1 MTMSKLSRNQLI
13 KALETAE
20 KNPRDRLGL
29 IGEFGAA
36 AGLSAGSA
44 AIASSVLA
52 TTATTSVTAPVLGS
66 TFLGGLLGASVSV
79 TSVVAAPVTAV
90 VAAGIVGA
98 GLGYSLIK
106 LIKSGAKSDKEI
118 QNYIQALKEK
128 IKAYDDSV
136 VASTDRNIKVS
147 KLAGIYAALLR
158 IDNSI
163 TTENIQI
170 MFAGIENGS
179 IDIDFALNNAKSI
192 FDNLT
197 KKTKTKNS

>member
-1 MTMSKLSRNQLI
+1 MIMSKLSRNQLI
-13 KALETAE
+13 KALEKAE

-52 TTATTSVTAPVLGS
+52 TTVTTSVTAPVLGS

-118 QNYIQALKEK
+118 QEYIKALKEK

-147 KLAGIYAALLR
+147 KLAGIYATLLR

-163 TTENIQI
+163 TTENIQTV
-170 MFAGIENGS
+170 FAGIENGS

-197 KKTKTKNS
+197 KKIKTKNS

>member
-1 MTMSKLSRNQLI
+1 MTVSNLSRDELI

-20 KNPRDRLGL
+20 KNPRDRLGF
-29 IGEFGAA
+29 IGEFGTA

-79 TSVVAAPVTAV
+79 TSVVAAPVTIVVGTGVAGAV
-90 VAAGIVGA
+90 
-98 GLGYSLIK
+98 LGYSLIK

-118 QNYIQALKEK
+118 QDYIKALKEK

-136 VASTDRNIKVS
+136 VASTDNNIKIS
-147 KLAGIYAALLR
+147 KLAGIYAGLLKADSSLTAESVKT
-158 IDNSI
+158 IF
-163 TTENIQI
+163 T
-170 MFAGIENGS
+170 GIENGS
-179 IDIDFALNNAKSI
+179 IDVDIALNNAKSI
-192 FDNLT
+192 FDNLAT
-197 KKTKTKNS
+197 NIE